1 MLVDLQINFSD
12 YFYPREMK
20 EILQKYGDTDGKEW
34 DSIKDLRFSDVSEKL
49 HNGVYQFW
57 DFNGEFLIERTPQ
70 KIKSNYPWEPVT
82 LKDYVNSPENYISSY
97 GVCDNFYQ
105 VLEKYKK
112 YLEVPNRKFVV
123 ILRVIRKDLEPADG
137 GWRWHKWGEYI
148 GTQNPQMEYI
158 HDEPEIEKVYV
169 YHIYELE

>member
-57 DFNGEFLIERTPQ
+57 DFNGEFLIDTVLTLYSSFS
-70 KIKSNYPWEPVT
+70 KIS
-82 LKDYVNSPENYISSY
+82 ISWRPKKHLV
-97 GVCDNFYQ
+97 VCLIL
-105 VLEKYKK
+105 VKYFISHFF
-112 YLEVPNRKFVV
+112 KFK
-123 ILRVIRKDLEPADG
+123 R
-137 GWRWHKWGEYI
+137 
-148 GTQNPQMEYI
+148 
-158 HDEPEIEKVYV
+158 
-169 YHIYELE
+169 

>member
-97 GVCDNFYQ
+97 GVCAEIYPEPAK
-105 VLEKYKK
+105 LEKQKYKLSSNNWRRRNK
-112 YLEVPNRKFVV
+112 SEYNFFQKFRNSKEDS
-123 ILRVIRKDLEPADG
+123 I
-137 GWRWHKWGEYI
+137 
-148 GTQNPQMEYI
+148 
-158 HDEPEIEKVYV
+158 
-169 YHIYELE
+169 